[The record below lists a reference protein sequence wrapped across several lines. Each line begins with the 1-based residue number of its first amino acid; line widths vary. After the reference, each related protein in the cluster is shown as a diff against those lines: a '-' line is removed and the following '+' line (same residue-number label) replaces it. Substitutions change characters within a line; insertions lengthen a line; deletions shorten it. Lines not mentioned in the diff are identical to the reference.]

1 MWCLNCTVRHH
12 GVVHGTFFVWHII
25 ICVHLTHFLKSWRTV
40 SSPLVS
46 QADQDNAID
55 LLFCCEWRV
64 GLLSEPLLNSI
75 QQDALRAMATRL
87 VFVSWA
93 NTFVKTSIML
103 LRAAG
108 REQTCDLEHH
118 VWVVLLQS
126 TAVCVSSSL
135 WLKVNRRIKAVFIL
149 RLVTVVILSALDRNA
164 AQVLFGCLENITHAS
179 PAEVWKP
186 LLIMRL
192 WDVIFQSV

>member
-1 MWCLNCTVRHH
+1 M
-12 GVVHGTFFVWHII
+12 
-25 ICVHLTHFLKSWRTV
+25 KSWRTV

-75 QQDALRAMATRL
+75 QQDALRAMATRI

-103 LRAAG
+103 LRATG

-118 VWVVLLQS
+118 VWVVLHLS
-126 TAVCVSSSL
+126 SCCRAPLFVSSSL

-149 RLVTVVILSALDRNA
+149 SLVTVVILSALDRNA
-164 AQVLFGCLENITHAS
+164 AQVLFGCLENITHTS